1 MNSKYMLISGFVL
14 LLLLFI
20 TLAEGQGPGPKSH
33 ALSVASMASLLETE
47 KKLIDNLE
55 EYANALEKKLQVFL
69 GYIPIV
75 QKENQSGRLDAISY
89 LGNPLNGFSLIRR
102 LHQDWPKWQK
112 YLKQPVG
119 TVQLRNF
126 KGWRKDLPQKADLWD
141 ACAGIARIQNIYDLK
156 VEDIIRGKLNGKQ
169 FNASMSSAD
178 IFAVGQHLVKTKQST
193 EAFLWLQEVYPRLQE
208 ELPIIPAHLL
218 IGEIEVLKL
227 LPENY
232 LAEDLHLKALTLLE
246 NYLKLYKHNAK
257 FLRLW
262 QKTKDLIK
270 SQNKPSLKKNKQ
282 PEGLMARNLMLS
294 CKGLLGGST
303 RLHCVYNFS
312 TTPFLRLAPLKMEQ
326 IGLDPYVVLYHDVIY
341 PQESAQLIDL
351 AVSDLRVSGTVKI
364 NDSNK
369 KRMRTVKAR
378 WVKKELNK
386 LTRRITRRIRDMTGL
401 DLTDSEKF
409 QIINYGIGGHYNM
422 HKDYFNI
429 TTTHPTKNSMS
440 EFLGNRLAT
449 VLFYL
454 TDVEQGGAT
463 VFPASGYTVYP
474 QAGSAVFWYNLH
486 TDGKGDPSTLHA
498 ACPVIVGSKWV
509 MSEWIS
515 ERSQVFL
522 RPCRLAKY
530 LFTSVHIFKNT
541 YMALR
546 EQQWMLLRGFLVA
559 TLFLTSLAFGNCPV
573 ERSQSLSLVTMVPL
587 LDLEL
592 KLIENLNNYTKA
604 LELKLHIV
612 RSHIDVMRA
621 ENEKGRLDPIAYLS
635 NPLNGFSLI
644 RRLYQDWSKWRKYME
659 QPVGILQIQNLDNL
673 LVELPSKLDLWDA
686 CAGIIRIQSTYN
698 LGIGDFTSGKLDG
711 KQYNVSMSSA
721 DIFAV
726 GQHLLEEKSSREAFQ
741 WLQEVPRRLKNELLP
756 EHLAIGEVEV
766 LKLLAELHVNH
777 KNYAEALSLLDN
789 CLKLRPHDAAVLRLR
804 LKTLCFIE
812 SQLTPKKT
820 LKTPFVEEYKLSCR
834 GISERSS
841 RLHCFYN
848 FTTTPFLRLAP
859 LKTEQIGLDPY
870 IVLYHEVLSKREMS
884 LLISRAS
891 RKMKVATIY
900 KSTTKNKK
908 KGRTAKGH
916 WFNKENN
923 ELTRRISR
931 RIHDMTGFDL
941 TDSEEFQVINYGIGG
956 HFHTHSDY
964 FNFASANFTGNR
976 NRQGTVLGDRIATV
990 LFYLTDVEQGGA
1002 TVFEKTGYAVYPRA
1016 GRAIFWFNLNTNGYG
1031 DPRTRHAACPVI
1043 VGSKWV
1049 MTEWIREWRQMFIRP
1064 CLPRAKGTSSKLNR
1078 TKS

>member
-1 MNSKYMLISGFVL
+1 
-14 LLLLFI
+14 
-20 TLAEGQGPGPKSH
+20 
-33 ALSVASMASLLETE
+33 
-47 KKLIDNLE
+47 
-55 EYANALEKKLQVFL
+55 
-69 GYIPIV
+69 
-75 QKENQSGRLDAISY
+75 
-89 LGNPLNGFSLIRR
+89 
-102 LHQDWPKWQK
+102 
-112 YLKQPVG
+112 
-119 TVQLRNF
+119 
-126 KGWRKDLPQKADLWD
+126 
-141 ACAGIARIQNIYDLK
+141 
-156 VEDIIRGKLNGKQ
+156 
-169 FNASMSSAD
+169 
-178 IFAVGQHLVKTKQST
+178 
-193 EAFLWLQEVYPRLQE
+193 
-208 ELPIIPAHLL
+208 
-218 IGEIEVLKL
+218 
-227 LPENY
+227 
-232 LAEDLHLKALTLLE
+232 
-246 NYLKLYKHNAK
+246 
-257 FLRLW
+257 
-262 QKTKDLIK
+262 
-270 SQNKPSLKKNKQ
+270 
-282 PEGLMARNLMLS
+282 
-294 CKGLLGGST
+294 
-303 RLHCVYNFS
+303 
-312 TTPFLRLAPLKMEQ
+312 
-326 IGLDPYVVLYHDVIY
+326 
-341 PQESAQLIDL
+341 
-351 AVSDLRVSGTVKI
+351 
-364 NDSNK
+364 
-369 KRMRTVKAR
+369 
-378 WVKKELNK
+378 
-386 LTRRITRRIRDMTGL
+386 
-401 DLTDSEKF
+401 
-409 QIINYGIGGHYNM
+409 
-422 HKDYFNI
+422 
-429 TTTHPTKNSMS
+429 
-440 EFLGNRLAT
+440 
-449 VLFYL
+449 
-454 TDVEQGGAT
+454 
-463 VFPASGYTVYP
+463 
-474 QAGSAVFWYNLH
+474 
-486 TDGKGDPSTLHA
+486 
-498 ACPVIVGSKWV
+498 
-509 MSEWIS
+509 
-515 ERSQVFL
+515 
-522 RPCRLAKY
+522 
-530 LFTSVHIFKNT
+530 
-541 YMALR
+541 MALR
-546 EQQWMLLRGFLVA
+546 KQQWMLLRGFLVA
-559 TLFLTSLAFGNCPV
+559 TLFLTSLAFGNSPV
-573 ERSQSLSLVTMVPL
+573 ERSQSLSLVTMLPL
-587 LDLEL
+587 LDLEW

-698 LGIGDFTSGKLDG
+698 LGIGDFISGKLDG

-726 GQHLLEEKSSREAFQ
+726 GQHFVEEKSSWEAIQ
-741 WLQEVPRRLKNELLP
+741 WLQEVPRHLKNELLP
-756 EHLAIGEVEV
+756 QHLAIGEVEV
-766 LKLLAELHVNH
+766 LKLLAEMHVNQ
-777 KNYAEALSLLDN
+777 KNYVEALSLLDN
-789 CLKLRPHDAAVLRLR
+789 CLKLKPHDAALLRLR

-812 SQLTPKKT
+812 RQQTPVLNENKP

-834 GISERSS
+834 GISERPS

-900 KSTTKNKK
+900 KSNTKNKKK

-964 FNFASANFTGNR
+964 FNFASANFTGHR
-976 NRQGTVLGDRIATV
+976 NRQATVLGDRIATV

-1016 GRAIFWFNLNTNGYG
+1016 GTAIFWFNLNTNGYG

-1064 CLPRAKGTSSKLNR
+1064 CLPRATGTSSKLNR